1 MLHHNPHVALAM
13 QKHEQKYK
21 IDKSTE
27 VHAVA
32 RVFFGRYSYISKQGN
47 ASVLLENHEL
57 MERKGTASDMRE
69 GGLTSS
75 CSRVTDLNSFC
86 N

>member
-1 MLHHNPHVALAM
+1 MLHWPRK
-13 QKHEQKYK
+13 QHEQKYK
-21 IDKSTE
+21 IDNSTE
-27 VHAVA
+27 MHALA

-57 MERKGTASDMRE
+57 MEGKGTASDMRE
-69 GGLTSS
+69 GRLTSS
-75 CSRVTDLNSFC
+75 CSRVTALNSFC